1 MYLSLRFRGYVWYN
15 SYTLVSRSVR
25 FVSCVSVSEDMLQK
39 TSSCFIHRVL
49 RKCGKQLP
57 FCCAWMNSVNEME
70 SSSSTI
76 HCAIHKQNIYDGFK
90 YIQMYIKDSKKKSA
104 YVK

>member
-1 MYLSLRFRGYVWYN
+1 
-15 SYTLVSRSVR
+15 
-25 FVSCVSVSEDMLQK
+25 
-39 TSSCFIHRVL
+39 
-49 RKCGKQLP
+49 
-57 FCCAWMNSVNEME
+57 MNSVNEMG

>member
-1 MYLSLRFRGYVWYN
+1 
-15 SYTLVSRSVR
+15 
-25 FVSCVSVSEDMLQK
+25 
-39 TSSCFIHRVL
+39 
-49 RKCGKQLP
+49 
-57 FCCAWMNSVNEME
+57 ME

-90 YIQMYIKDSKKKSA
+90 YIQMYIKDSKNKSA